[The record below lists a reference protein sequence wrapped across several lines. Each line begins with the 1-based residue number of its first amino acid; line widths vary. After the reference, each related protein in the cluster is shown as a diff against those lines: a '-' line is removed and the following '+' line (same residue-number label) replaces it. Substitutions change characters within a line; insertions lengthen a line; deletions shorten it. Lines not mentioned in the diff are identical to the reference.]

1 MTNPAP
7 TVAAADPAL
16 ADAFARVVTARRS
29 VRAFLPQPA
38 PQSLLDKVF
47 TLANHAPSNCNTQP
61 WVTHVASGAAL
72 ERLREALPAALMA
85 GQFSMDFPYEGKY
98 PGVYKERQN
107 DAATQLYTAMGI
119 TREDK
124 AKRSEAFLRNFT
136 FFDAPHAAFLF
147 MEEGFG
153 LREAADVGMYAQSL
167 MLSLTAHG
175 LASCPQTALGF
186 HAEIVREV
194 LGVEPQLKL
203 LFGISFGYE
212 DTAAPANQCR
222 TPRAALAQSTVFHQ

>member
-1 MTNPAP
+1 MTN
-7 TVAAADPAL
+7 TAAAVDPAL

-29 VRAFLPQPA
+29 VRAFLPDAA
-38 PQSLLDKVF
+38 PQALLDKVF

-61 WVTHVASGAAL
+61 WVTHIASGASL

-107 DAATQLYTAMGI
+107 DAATQLYAAMGI

-147 MEEGFG
+147 MEDGFG
-153 LREAADVGMYAQSL
+153 LREATDVGMYAQSL

-186 HAEIVREV
+186 HADIVRDI
-194 LGVEPQLKL
+194 LGVEAHYKL
-203 LFGISFGYE
+203 LFGISFGFE
-212 DTAAPANQCR
+212 DATAAANQCR
-222 TPRAALAQSTVFHQ
+222 TPRADIAKNTFFHN

>member
-1 MTNPAP
+1 MNLSVN
-7 TVAAADPAL
+7 TVADPTL
-16 ADAFARVVTARRS
+16 ANAFARIMTSRRS
-29 VRAFLPQPA
+29 VRAFKKEPA
-38 PQSLLDKVF
+38 AQTLLDQVF

-61 WVTHVASGAAL
+61 WITHVASGASL

-98 PGVYKERQN
+98 ANAYKERQK
-107 DAATQLYTAMGI
+107 DAANQLYTAMGI
-119 TREDK
+119 AREDK
-124 AKRSEAFLRNFT
+124 DKRSDAFLRNFT

-194 LGVEPQLKL
+194 LGIEPHFKL
-203 LFGISFGYE
+203 LFGLSFGFE
-212 DTAAPANQCR
+212 DTTASANQCR
-222 TPRAALAQSTVFHQ
+222 IARAALAETTTFHG

>member
-1 MTNPAP
+1 MNFSDS
-7 TVAAADPAL
+7 VL
-16 ADAFARVVTARRS
+16 AVNSAEAFASVITARRS
-29 VRAFLPQPA
+29 VRAFKPEPA
-38 PQSLLDKVF
+38 PHALLDKVF
-47 TLANHAPSNCNTQP
+47 TLASHSPSNCNTQP

-72 ERLREALPAALMA
+72 ARLREELPAALMA

-98 PGVYKERQN
+98 PGVYKERQQ
-107 DAATQLYTAMGI
+107 DAATQLFTAMSI

-124 AKRSEAFLRNFT
+124 AKRSDAFLRNFT

-153 LREAADVGMYAQSL
+153 LREATDVGMYAQSL

-186 HAEIVREV
+186 HADIVRNT
-194 LGVEPQLKL
+194 LGIAPHLKL
-203 LFGISFGYE
+203 LFGISFGFE
-212 DTAAPANQCR
+212 DTAAAANQCR
-222 TPRAALAQSTVFHQ
+222 TARAPLAQTTVFHG